1 MDPVTVCAEDT
12 DLTGSAASTTR
23 ETPGRHRQLEL
34 PTSAASSV
42 PSSRLARVSSALA
55 APMLFAV
62 VVQNLA
68 NFGFH
73 AVVGR
78 TLPSGEYGALGA
90 VLAVMVLLSVPLMA
104 LQASASALV
113 SGSGWDRGVVRR
125 TLTRVSIV
133 GVVVGA
139 AVLAVSGAV
148 QAYFHL
154 ASRVDAAVLAPFVTV
169 SILLAVARGLL
180 LGDGRV
186 RTTAMTYLVGTA
198 ARFSLGVLL
207 VFPFGVTGAL
217 VGTLLG
223 ETAALIAA
231 TAPVLRRHG
240 SADASARLRVADLA
254 LSGFA
259 VTGLFLFS
267 TVDLLMARHYLPD
280 AATGSYTA
288 AATIGKTVLALP
300 AAVIGVYFPRLVI
313 AWRAGDSA
321 TLRRAVVVVCGLAFL
336 GAAAVAAV
344 PGLLLHLLYGPEGF
358 ASAAGLV
365 RLLAVVAGLTSV
377 VSVLTYA
384 ALARRGWS
392 LLVPW
397 FGAMVEVALIMRA
410 HATTTD
416 IALASLSALVP
427 TLVVMASWE
436 GLVWWRAG
444 RTTVFGRHERDAFA
458 PAFAV

>member
-1 MDPVTVCAEDT
+1 VTQCAE
-12 DLTGSAASTTR
+12 
-23 ETPGRHRQLEL
+23 EQ
-34 PTSAASSV
+34 SV
-42 PSSRLARVSSALA
+42 SQPSSQASFGSDTSSPAGGSPSPSALSRLSSALA
-55 APMLFAV
+55 APLLLAV
-62 VVQNLA
+62 VVQNIA
-68 NFGFH
+68 NFAFH

-78 TLPSGEYGALGA
+78 TLPPGDYGALGA

-113 SGSGWDRGVVRR
+113 SGSGWDTAVVRR
-125 TLTRVSIV
+125 TLGRVAAAGVAV
-133 GVVVGA
+133 GLL
-139 AVLAVSGAV
+139 VLAAAGAV
-148 QAYFHL
+148 QSYFHL
-154 ASRVDAAVLAPFVTV
+154 ASALDAAVLAPFVTV
-169 SILLAVARGLL
+169 SILLAVTRGLL

-186 RTTAMTYLVGTA
+186 TTTAMTYLVGTA
-198 ARFSLGVLL
+198 ARFGFGVLL
-207 VFPFGVTGAL
+207 VLSFGVTGAL

-223 ETAALIAA
+223 EVAALLAA
-231 TAPVLRRHG
+231 TLPVLRRCG
-240 SADASARLRVADLA
+240 AGDPTASLRVGDLA

-321 TLRRAVVVVCGLAFL
+321 TLRRAVIVVCGLAFA
-336 GAAAVAAV
+336 GAAVVVAV

-358 ASAAGLV
+358 ADAAGLV

-384 ALARRGWS
+384 ALARRGRS

-397 FGAMVEVALIMRA
+397 VGAVVEVALIVHT

-416 IALASLSALVP
+416 IARASLVALLP
-427 TLVVMASWE
+427 TVVVMAVWE
-436 GLVWWRAG
+436 GLVWRRAA
-444 RTTVFGRHERDAFA
+444 RPSARGRHERPVLADVATS
-458 PAFAV
+458 

>member
-1 MDPVTVCAEDT
+1 MTEPSSPAPVDS
-12 DLTGSAASTTR
+12 D
-23 ETPGRHRQLEL
+23 
-34 PTSAASSV
+34 ASSPV
-42 PSSRLARVSSALA
+42 AGSPSPSALSRLSSALA
-55 APMLFAV
+55 APLLLAV
-62 VVQNLA
+62 VVQDVA
-68 NFGFH
+68 NFAFH

-78 TLPSGEYGALGA
+78 TLPPGDYGALGA

-113 SGSGWDRGVVRR
+113 SGSGWDTTVVRR
-125 TLTRVSIV
+125 TLTRVAA
-133 GVVVGA
+133 A
-139 AVLAVSGAV
+139 AVAVGLLVLAAAGAV
-148 QAYFHL
+148 QSYFHL
-154 ASRVDAAVLAPFVTV
+154 GSALDAAVLAPFITV

-180 LGDGRV
+180 VGDGRV
-186 RTTAMTYLVGTA
+186 TTTAKTYLVGTA
-198 ARFSLGVLL
+198 ARFGFGVLL
-207 VFPFGVTGAL
+207 VFSFGVTGAL

-223 ETAALIAA
+223 EVAALLAA
-231 TAPVLRRHG
+231 MLPVVRRQG
-240 SADASARLRVADLA
+240 VADPSARLRVGDLA

-321 TLRRAVVVVCGLAFL
+321 TLRRAVVVVCGLAFA
-336 GAAAVAAV
+336 GAAVVAAV

-358 ASAAGLV
+358 VDAAGLV

-397 FGAMVEVALIMRA
+397 VGAVVEVALIVHT

-416 IALASLSALVP
+416 IARASLVALLP
-427 TLVVMASWE
+427 TVVVMAVWE
-436 GLVWWRAG
+436 GLVWRRAA
-444 RTTVFGRHERDAFA
+444 RPSARGRHERPLLADVATS
-458 PAFAV
+458 

>member
-1 MDPVTVCAEDT
+1 MSVVTVCLEEPT
-12 DLTGSAASTTR
+12 VTEPPSTPLLRRLSA
-23 ETPGRHRQLEL
+23 
-34 PTSAASSV
+34 
-42 PSSRLARVSSALA
+42 ALA
-55 APMLFAV
+55 APLLFAV
-62 VVQNLA
+62 IVQNLA

-78 TLPSGEYGALGA
+78 TLPPGDYGALGA

-113 SGSGWDRGVVRR
+113 SGSGWTTSVVRR
-125 TLTRVSIV
+125 TLRTVAIASLGA
-133 GVVVGA
+133 GV
-139 AVLAVSGAV
+139 AVLAVSGPV
-148 QAYFHL
+148 QSYFHL
-154 ASRVDAAVLAPFVTV
+154 ASRVDAAVLAPFVSV

-186 RTTAMTYLVGTA
+186 STTASTYLVGTA
-198 ARFSLGVLL
+198 ARFGLGVLL

-223 ETAALIAA
+223 ECAALVTA
-231 TAPVLRRHG
+231 TVPVLRRRG
-240 SADASARLRVADLA
+240 RGDASARLRIGDLA

-280 AATGSYTA
+280 AATGSYVA

-300 AAVIGVYFPRLVI
+300 AAIIGVYFPRLVI

-321 TLRRAVVVVCGLAFL
+321 VLRRAVVVVCGLALL
-336 GAAAVAAV
+336 GAVVVAAV
-344 PGLLLHLLYGPEGF
+344 PGLLLHLLYGPHGF
-358 ASAAGLV
+358 ADASGLV

-397 FGAMVEVALIMRA
+397 SGAVLEIALIVRA
-410 HATTTD
+410 HASTTD
-416 IALASLSALVP
+416 IALASLTALVP
-427 TLVVMASWE
+427 TLVVMAVWE

-444 RTTVFGRHERDAFA
+444 RPVSFGRHEMRAFTVPVA
-458 PAFAV
+458 A

>member
-1 MDPVTVCAEDT
+1 VPEPAPQASLDT
-12 DLTGSAASTTR
+12 GP
-23 ETPGRHRQLEL
+23 TPGAGGP
-34 PTSAASSV
+34 PTPSV
-42 PSSRLARVSSALA
+42 LSRLSAALA
-55 APMLFAV
+55 APLLLAV
-62 VVQNLA
+62 VVQNIA
-68 NFGFH
+68 NFAFH

-78 TLPSGEYGALGA
+78 ALPPGDYGALGA

-113 SGSGWDRGVVRR
+113 SGSGWDTAVVRR
-125 TLTRVSIV
+125 TLTRVAAAGVAV
-133 GVVVGA
+133 GLL
-139 AVLAVSGAV
+139 VLAAAGAV
-148 QAYFHL
+148 QSYYHL
-154 ASRVDAAVLAPFVTV
+154 ASALDAAVLAPFITV

-186 RTTAMTYLVGTA
+186 TTTATTYLVGTA
-198 ARFSLGVLL
+198 ARFGFGVLL
-207 VFPFGVTGAL
+207 VLSFGVTGAL
-217 VGTLLG
+217 LGTLLG
-223 ETAALIAA
+223 EVAALVAA
-231 TAPVLRRHG
+231 TLPVLRRRG
-240 SADASARLRVADLA
+240 AGDPTASLRVGDLA

-313 AWRAGDSA
+313 AWRAGDAA
-321 TLRRAVVVVCGLAFL
+321 TLRRAVVVVCGLAFA
-336 GAAAVAAV
+336 GAAVVAAV

-358 ASAAGLV
+358 ADAAGLV

-377 VSVLTYA
+377 ISVLTYA

-397 FGAMVEVALIMRA
+397 VGAVLEVALIVRA

-416 IALASLSALVP
+416 IALASLSALLP
-427 TLVVMASWE
+427 TLVVMAVWE
-436 GLVWWRAG
+436 GLVWRRAG
-444 RTTVFGRHERDAFA
+444 RPSVRGRHER
-458 PAFAV
+458 PALADVGTS